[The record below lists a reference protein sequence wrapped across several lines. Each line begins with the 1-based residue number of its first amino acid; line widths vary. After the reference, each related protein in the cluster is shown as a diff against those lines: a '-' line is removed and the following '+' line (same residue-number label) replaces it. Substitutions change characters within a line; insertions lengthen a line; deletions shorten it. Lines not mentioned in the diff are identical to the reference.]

1 MPGISTWWAWLWRR
15 CLCCR
20 YWMLKR
26 QTKHWRR
33 TDKTWRESSWC
44 LSDLVFWDLA
54 GASDCLHA
62 WNPDIDGSFGA
73 PADANVVC
81 VQCSCGMWSS
91 IAHWSTEPGKA
102 CNETGG
108 NQDTKDP
115 RSPRNKSEERLV
127 RPWTAANHSKSKK
140 RIQIVKGRD
149 GGAKGLSNPEIW
161 RCWLST

>member
-1 MPGISTWWAWLWRR
+1 MDS
-15 CLCCR
+15 
-20 YWMLKR
+20 
-26 QTKHWRR
+26 
-33 TDKTWRESSWC
+33 
-44 LSDLVFWDLA
+44 A
-54 GASDCLHA
+54 GASNCLHA
-62 WNPDIDGSFGA
+62 WNPGNPDIDGSFGA

-81 VQCSCGMWSS
+81 VQCSCGMWLS

-140 RIQIVKGRD
+140 RIQRKRWGCKRLVKSRDLALLTIHFVSIWQCNALKIVAQYCTESYRKLQKGM
-149 GGAKGLSNPEIW
+149 ATHHNPRRFTLFSIFF
-161 RCWLST
+161 